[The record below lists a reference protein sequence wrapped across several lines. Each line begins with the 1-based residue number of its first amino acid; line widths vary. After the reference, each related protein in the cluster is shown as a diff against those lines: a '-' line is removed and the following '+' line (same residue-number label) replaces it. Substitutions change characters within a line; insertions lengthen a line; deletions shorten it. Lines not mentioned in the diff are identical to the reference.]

1 MRRGEEEKEKEE
13 EEEEEKVILIMENS
27 RKVRSGNLED
37 EKSHTV
43 WKFRG
48 SFSSSMIFINFE
60 DESRE
65 GYMERRFKSD
75 KKRKRIKNR
84 EIGSTKKIMND

>member
-37 EKSHTV
+37 EK
-43 WKFRG
+43 
-48 SFSSSMIFINFE
+48 
-60 DESRE
+60 
-65 GYMERRFKSD
+65 
-75 KKRKRIKNR
+75 
-84 EIGSTKKIMND
+84 